1 MSRPRKRKS
10 AKILPH
16 VPETSAPTA
25 RKPPPSNVAIQPLE
39 PIGAKNPAAIQT
51 PVNSEQVAPTKT
63 EVVAVQTWEQRLGEL
78 ALAYHQLWLGLILV
92 VAAGLRLFNLGL
104 RSVWYDESFS
114 LVLANRDPGTILE
127 ATAHDYHPPLWYWLL
142 WLWEKLFGS
151 DLIAA
156 RLLSVAWGVA
166 TVAMIYWLAHKLFG
180 SRTALLAALLAAIA
194 PFELLYSQEVR
205 MYSFEAFLGVLLLY
219 VFYRAYRFDTVLDWF
234 WFGVVAT
241 LALYTLYFS
250 MFGLVALDLFFVGA
264 VWFSRT
270 PKQWPRSKIWHWL
283 VANLAIAILYLPWLV
298 AMLGQVARVQKTYWI
313 QRPNP
318 LEFLR
323 LFDVYLFDTT
333 NLTVPL
339 WLATLGLILSAI
351 SFVILFNSLRF
362 KLRRGEKGRYRR
374 SFELGLMLAYWLL
387 PVLIVLVV
395 SYLFGPIYLERS
407 LIAFAA
413 PVYILVAR
421 VVQVSRRPRRWLFL
435 LIPSLLVIGAAL
447 GYYYNSRFY
456 SQHYELE
463 QAATYLEA
471 RYQPGD
477 IVIHSNKLSYLPFV
491 YLKAPGAQFLIPEQ
505 PDSPHNDLS
514 PQTAQAIGLSYTPM
528 SEILAKVGPN
538 QRVWVVVTDPQPDTD
553 PQWWAKTGQSSL
565 EQQHYKLLSQTP
577 DGMFWGETVL
587 LYAPG

>member
-1 MSRPRKRKS
+1 MSKPRKRKS
-10 AKILPH
+10 AKITPYLP
-16 VPETSAPTA
+16 EIFAPIA
-25 RKPPPSNVAIQPLE
+25 NKPPLSSVATQLSASLVTENPTVSQTPPPE
-39 PIGAKNPAAIQT
+39 PIIAI
-51 PVNSEQVAPTKT
+51 KT
-63 EVVAVQTWEQRLGEL
+63 EVDAVQTWEQRLGEL
-78 ALAYHQLWLGLILV
+78 ALAYHSLWLGLIV
-92 VAAGLRLFNLGL
+92 VLAAGLRLFNLGL

-114 LVLANRDPGTILE
+114 LVLANRDPGTILT
-127 ATAHDYHPPLWYWLL
+127 ATAHDYHPPLWYLLL
-142 WLWEKLFGS
+142 WLWEKLFGL

-156 RLLSVAWGVA
+156 RCLSVGWGVA
-166 TVAMIYWLAHKLFG
+166 TVALLYLLAQKLFG
-180 SRTALLAALLAAIA
+180 SRTALLAALLAALA
-194 PFELLYSQEVR
+194 PFEILYSQEVR
-205 MYSFEAFLGVLLLY
+205 MYSFDGFLGVLLVY
-219 VFYRAYRFDTVLDWF
+219 VFYRAYRFDTRLDWC
-234 WFGVVAT
+234 WFGLVAT

-250 MFGLVALDLFFVGA
+250 VFGLVALDIFFVGA

-270 PKQWPRSKIWHWL
+270 QKKWPRTKIWHWL
-283 VANLAIAILYLPWLV
+283 VANLIIAVLYLPWLI
-298 AMLGQVARVQKTYWI
+298 AMLGQVARVQKAYWI

-323 LFDVYLFDTT
+323 LFDIYLFNTT

-351 SFVILFNSLRF
+351 VFVILFNSLRF
-362 KLRRGEKGRYRR
+362 KLRRSEKGRYRR
-374 SFELGLMLAYWLL
+374 SFELSLMLAYWLL
-387 PVLIVLVV
+387 PVLIVFVV

-413 PVYILVAR
+413 PVYILLAR
-421 VVQVSRRPRRWLFL
+421 VVQVAHRPRRWLFL
-435 LIPSLLVIGAAL
+435 LVPGCLIIVAAL
-447 GYYYNSRFY
+447 GYYYSSRFY

-463 QAATYLEA
+463 PAATYLEA

-491 YLKAPGAQFLIPEQ
+491 YLKVPGAQFLIPEQ

-514 PQTAQAIGLSYTPM
+514 VQTAQAITLSYTPIA
-528 SEILAKVGPN
+528 EILAKVRPN

-553 PQWWAKTGQSSL
+553 PQWWAKTGQSWL

-577 DGMFWGETVL
+577 DTMFWGETVL

>member
-10 AKILPH
+10 AKIIPRLP
-16 VPETSAPTA
+16 ENSI
-25 RKPPPSNVAIQPLE
+25 PPSNPAMRQLAQLSAAKDAPVDASPVNAD
-39 PIGAKNPAAIQT
+39 PIAAI
-51 PVNSEQVAPTKT
+51 KT
-63 EVVAVQTWEQRLGEL
+63 EVGPVQTWEQRLGEL
-78 ALAYHQLWLGLILV
+78 ALAYHQLWLGLILIL
-92 VAAGLRLFNLGL
+92 AAGLRVVNLGL
-104 RSVWYDESFS
+104 RSVWYDEAFS

-142 WLWEKLFGS
+142 WLWEKIFGP
-151 DLIAA
+151 DLITA
-156 RLLSVAWGVA
+156 RFLSAAWGVA
-166 TVAMIYWLAHKLFG
+166 TVAMIYLLAQKLFG
-180 SRTALLAALLAAIA
+180 SRTALLAALLAAIS
-194 PFELLYSQEVR
+194 PFEILYSQEVR

-234 WFGVVAT
+234 WFGAVAT

-250 MFGLVALDLFFVGA
+250 IFGLVALDLFFVSA
-264 VWFSRT
+264 VWLSHI

-283 VANLAIAILYLPWLV
+283 VANLAIAFLYLPWLV

-318 LEFLR
+318 LEFVR

-339 WLATLGLILSAI
+339 WLATIGLVLSAI
-351 SFVILFNSLRF
+351 VFVILFNSLRF

-387 PVLIVLVV
+387 PVLTVFVV

-421 VVQVSRRPRRWLFL
+421 VVQVSRQPRRWLFL
-435 LIPSLLVIGAAL
+435 LIPGLLVIGAAL

-477 IVIHSNKLSYLPFV
+477 IVIHSNKLSYLPFI

-528 SEILAKVGPN
+528 PEILAKAGPN
-538 QRVWVVVTDPQPDTD
+538 QRVWVVLTDPQPDTD
-553 PQWWAKTGQSSL
+553 AQWWAKTGQSSL
-565 EQQHYKLLSQTP
+565 EQQHFRLLSQTP
-577 DGMFWGETVL
+577 AGMFWGETVL
-587 LYAPG
+587 LYSSP